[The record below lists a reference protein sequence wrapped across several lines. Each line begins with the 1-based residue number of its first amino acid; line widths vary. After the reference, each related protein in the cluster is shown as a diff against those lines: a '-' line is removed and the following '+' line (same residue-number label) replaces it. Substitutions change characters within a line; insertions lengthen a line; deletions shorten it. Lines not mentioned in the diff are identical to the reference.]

1 MLTLQQQGIAV
12 VCLMGK
18 LSHPDDIVAGRS
30 DQCCPDCCADCALL
44 KVLLDAGVLTTVVKQ
59 APEDMWGDGFSWWK
73 DGQVDPDY
81 LRANWACTS
90 WPPCGWVLPDIRA
103 EDLRID
109 VVSTGIMGRVRTLH
123 VRHMPTHT
131 EVQVSGTKSLLA
143 LKADALHLLR
153 DKLLV
158 TLNPAAAQP
167 VGE

>member
-1 MLTLQQQGIAV
+1 MLTLEQQGILV
-12 VCLMGK
+12 VCALGK
-18 LSHPDDIVAGRS
+18 LAWPGDIEAGRA
-30 DQCCPDCCADCALL
+30 DRCCPACCAQCALL
-44 KVLLDAGVLTTVVKQ
+44 KELLEAGVLTTVVKQ
-59 APEDMWGDGFSWWK
+59 APEHMWGDNLDWWK
-73 DGQVDPDY
+73 DGQVDADY

-103 EDLRID
+103 EDLSID
-109 VVSTGIMGRVRTLH
+109 VITTGIMGRVRTLH

-143 LKADALHLLR
+143 LKADALHMLR
-153 DKLLV
+153 DKLLM